1 MAVGAKREQYVD
13 VVCPV
18 CLLPRTIVAK
28 QAKRIAKGLA
38 DGRCRSCRNP
48 RVLLPPD
55 NEDRRFWL
63 RRFDDQEIAVMAEAF
78 YGRGSIEAVARWRAR
93 LAGTGNG
100 KPE

>member
-1 MAVGAKREQYVD
+1 VAVGAKREQYVD

-48 RVLLPPD
+48 PARHPPD
-55 NEDRRFWL
+55 DADRAFWL
-63 RRFDDQEIAVMAEAF
+63 RRFADDEIAGLCWALYGDGDAE
-78 YGRGSIEAVARWRAR
+78 SVAEWRAK
-93 LAGTGNG
+93 LTTTGNG
-100 KPE
+100 KT